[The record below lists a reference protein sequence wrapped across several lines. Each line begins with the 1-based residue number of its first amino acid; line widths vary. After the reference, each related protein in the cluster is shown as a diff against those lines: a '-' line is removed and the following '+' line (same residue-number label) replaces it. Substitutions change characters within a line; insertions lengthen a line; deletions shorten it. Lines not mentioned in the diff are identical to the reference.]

1 MRERFET
8 LAVKNASHPLGEFMR
23 FVASGEFK
31 AQGTVAQWMQRN
43 HGKTVDTVQVQPY
56 GTWAPMG
63 RVIDAKAKNTQV
75 VFNGDAGS
83 TSGREYKGMTV
94 LHADENRL
102 VARYDF
108 GGESWVAYQIKN

>member
-8 LAVKNASHPLGEFMR
+8 LAVKNAGHPLAGFME
-23 FVASGEFK
+23 FVAKGEFK

-43 HGKTVDTVQVQPY
+43 HGKHVDTVQVQPF

-63 RVIDAKAKNTQV
+63 RVIDAKAKSTQV
-75 VFNGDAGS
+75 VFIGDAGS

-102 VARYDF
+102 IAKYDF
-108 GGESWVAYQIKN
+108 GGESWVAFQTK